1 MATIYSI
8 GFGEDIS
15 DKNTTGYKILESI
28 SSEKKVYT
36 ANDSVTL
43 TQIFTNLAGGMTEKP
58 SSTEEGKIVVK
69 PEKALY
75 FNTADGKEEYITVKY
90 KGKTLIECK
99 SQEEL
104 DSNKYLTYSEGI
116 LTFNVNEWN
125 SVEENTKILT
135 GGEDLVLNYYVA
147 R

>member
-1 MATIYSI
+1 
-8 GFGEDIS
+8 
-15 DKNTTGYKILESI
+15 
-28 SSEKKVYT
+28 
-36 ANDSVTL
+36 
-43 TQIFTNLAGGMTEKP
+43 MTEKP

-69 PEKALY
+69 PEKVLY

-90 KGKTLIECK
+90 KGVTLIECK

-104 DSNKYLTYSEGI
+104 DSNQYLTYSEGI